1 MHFGIQ
7 RVSSTLTAVCIRWV
21 CKSFSRLQI
30 ILMLL
35 SASLHFSALVPQEYQ
50 VAFLSAHKPSVQ
62 QFLLVF
68 ARDRCQAILSICVLR
83 KHQMLTA
90 QTYKIKIHCFL
101 KDSRKKNKKLFYDSC
116 FSTVVR
122 ILLTDFFLFSVSLK
136 IHWKMQLSIE
146 FVFENYIEV
155 ISLWH

>member
-1 MHFGIQ
+1 MLSYFIHMCSQETPNVNSPNIQ
-7 RVSSTLTAVCIRWV
+7 
-21 CKSFSRLQI
+21 
-30 ILMLL
+30 
-35 SASLHFSALVPQEYQ
+35 
-50 VAFLSAHKPSVQ
+50 
-62 QFLLVF
+62 
-68 ARDRCQAILSICVLR
+68 D
-83 KHQMLTA
+83 
-90 QTYKIKIHCFL
+90 
-101 KDSRKKNKKLFYDSC
+101 KDSLLPKGFQKKKKKLFYDSC

>member
-50 VAFLSAHKPSVQ
+50 VSFLSAHKPSVQ

-90 QTYKIKIHCFL
+90 QTRLILQPQIRCSCGVACIGEYAYLAMNSCDQACNHFL
-101 KDSRKKNKKLFYDSC
+101 IRFNMWRDVDSFTLQR
-116 FSTVVR
+116 
-122 ILLTDFFLFSVSLK
+122 
-136 IHWKMQLSIE
+136 Q
-146 FVFENYIEV
+146 
-155 ISLWH
+155 